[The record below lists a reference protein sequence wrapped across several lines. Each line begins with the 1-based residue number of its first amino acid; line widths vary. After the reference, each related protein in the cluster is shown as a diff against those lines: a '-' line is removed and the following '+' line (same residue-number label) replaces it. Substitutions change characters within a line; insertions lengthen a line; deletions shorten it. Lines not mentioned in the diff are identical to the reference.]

1 MPLEIRELVIKVE
14 INEPTQKRGSDDKL
28 RYEELKKEI
37 IKECIKKIESK
48 VENLFVR

>member
-1 MPLEIRELVIKVE
+1 MPLEIRELVIKLE
-14 INEPTQKRGSDDKL
+14 INEATQKRGIDDKL

>member
-14 INEPTQKRGSDDKL
+14 INETTQKRGGDDKL
-28 RYEELKKEI
+28 KYEELKKEI

>member
-14 INEPTQKRGSDDKL
+14 IEEAAQKRGGDDRL
-28 RYEELKKEI
+28 RYEALKNEI

-48 VENLFVR
+48 VDNLFTR

>member
-14 INEPTQKRGSDDKL
+14 INEARSMPLGNDKIK
-28 RYEELKKEI
+28 YDELKNEI

-48 VENLFVR
+48 VENLFTR

>member
-14 INEPTQKRGSDDKL
+14 IDETTQTQGGDDKL